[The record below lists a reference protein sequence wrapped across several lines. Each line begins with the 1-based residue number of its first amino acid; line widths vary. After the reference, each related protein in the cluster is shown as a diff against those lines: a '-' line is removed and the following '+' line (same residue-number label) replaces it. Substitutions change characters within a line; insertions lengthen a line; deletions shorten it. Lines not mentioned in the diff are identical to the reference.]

1 MRLRKQK
8 IKSSYHYS
16 SNTYIR
22 GAYKK
27 ALLVIDSCENEYH
40 FEGAKK
46 YLNNFIMMYS
56 NEIGYK
62 QFESDTFVL
71 KMFDSLKKKLF
82 LKKLEK

>member
-56 NEIGYK
+56 TNIGYK
-62 QFESDTFVL
+62 KYETDTFVL

-82 LKKLEK
+82 QKKLEK

>member
-1 MRLRKQK
+1 MRLRNQK

-40 FEGAKK
+40 LEGAKK

>member
-1 MRLRKQK
+1 MKFRKPK
-8 IKSSYHYS
+8 MKSSYHYF

-46 YLNNFIMMYS
+46 YLNNFLMMYS
-56 NEIGYK
+56 TQIGYK
-62 QFESDTFVL
+62 KFETDDLVL
-71 KMFDSLKKKLF
+71 KMFDNLREKLF
-82 LKKLEK
+82 QKKLEK